1 MPFLKRLR
9 SRSHATAEEQPTS
22 IPVAPTEADYDAP
35 PDARSETPPPPF
47 SFPTTYPV
55 GQHNHKDSQGTLFLT
70 RSDVLAHLRL
80 LGAFD
85 RLRKTVERTDEGIAK
100 DLDASSRW
108 SLFVEVAV
116 YRLEIYLRALM
127 ATVHDG
133 EPEKVLPPLDVCLVL
148 HSYLVNPFCFAE
160 DSLRVYPVLRSM
172 PETLLGDV
180 AFAIDPSSLQLM
192 LDPGMQSVWTS
203 LTNTAF
209 DPVQHFTSTKSR
221 FTPDIDGFPSIEVTW
236 FAEDG
241 TGYAQQGFRA
251 VTPEGIE
258 YTHANL
264 GLMKLAADMFKCKPD
279 PLATMA
285 GTVLNPWSLPDQ
297 PAGSEAAR
305 WVATRI
311 ARTLEVQRADSAHDV
326 AVALD
331 FDRAAAEQMFQK
343 ALGITKQPAH
353 VLRQADY
360 TAALGQLGWP
370 RPEQVTGETAL
381 LDRAIARYHGF
392 MDLIAAN
399 PRLITVPTVDI
410 ELTWQTHMLKSS
422 YFADMKSQVGRYVDH
437 DAAIEESA
445 LAQLFADTTEAWN
458 ARYNVPYSACACAAS
473 RGAFQP
479 NAILSS
485 FKSRVTGTASAA
497 AAETKAEYSAA
508 GYADA
513 SASHPS
519 ELLCV
524 TYVNDRGSQQARQKR
539 AKDAETRR
547 KKTSPS
553 SRSACPL
560 GEQNGGAFLKSIP
573 SGLHFGASGY
583 GSTEP
588 EGLITRADLADPS
601 VVPGPRAF
609 GPFALAG
616 LGLRSAFFGG
626 RSSWGAGWQGLAVGG
641 ATAGMGVG
649 GFSM

>member
-9 SRSHATAEEQPTS
+9 SRSHATAQEEATD
-22 IPVAPTEADYDAP
+22 IPAARTEASYDAP

-70 RSDVLAHLRL
+70 RSDVLAHIRL

-85 RLRKTVERTDEGIAK
+85 RLRKTVEETSAGIAEK
-100 DLDASSRW
+100 LDAPSRW

-116 YRLEIYLRALM
+116 YRLELYLRALM

-172 PETLLGDV
+172 PETLLGDI
-180 AFAIDPSSLQLM
+180 AFAIDPTSLQLM
-192 LDPGMQSVWTS
+192 VDPAMQSIWTS
-203 LTNTAF
+203 LTNTPF
-209 DPVQHFTSTKSR
+209 DPVQHFASTTSR
-221 FTPDIDGFPSIEVTW
+221 FTPDIDGFPSIEVPW
-236 FAEDG
+236 LAEDG

-251 VTPEGIE
+251 LTPEGTE

-264 GLMKLAADMFKCKPD
+264 GVLKLAADMFKCKPD
-279 PLATMA
+279 PLATIA
-285 GTVLNPWSLPDQ
+285 GTVINPWSLPDQ

-326 AVALD
+326 AVALG
-331 FDRAAAEQMFQK
+331 FDRAAVEQMFQK
-343 ALGITKQPAH
+343 ALGITKQPAIEAIMYRYRRGEAFSLH
-353 VLRQADY
+353 LAASVLREADY
-360 TAALGQLGWP
+360 TAALGQLGWL
-370 RPEQVTGETAL
+370 RPEQVAGETAL

-392 MDLIAAN
+392 MDLVAAN

-458 ARYNVPYSACACAAS
+458 ARYNVPYSDCACAVS

-485 FKSRVTGTASAA
+485 FKSRVSGTASAA

-513 SASHPS
+513 SVSHPS

-524 TYVNDRGSQQARQKR
+524 TYANDRGSQQARHKR
-539 AKDAETRR
+539 AKDTATQR
-547 KKTSPS
+547 KKTSPT
-553 SRSACPL
+553 SRPACPL
-560 GEQNGGAFLKSIP
+560 GEQNGGAFLKPIP
-573 SGLHFGASGY
+573 RDLHFGY
-583 GSTEP
+583 VRT
-588 EGLITRADLADPS
+588 LLQ
-601 VVPGPRAF
+601 
-609 GPFALAG
+609 AL
-616 LGLRSAFFGG
+616 
-626 RSSWGAGWQGLAVGG
+626 
-641 ATAGMGVG
+641 
-649 GFSM
+649 